1 MYTLE
6 VLKSLN
12 FRPGL
17 EGGSAGV
24 DGEQGCHMGWTPRD
38 RCMHT
43 VRITIRKTGGQL
55 SA

>member
-1 MYTLE
+1 MQ

-24 DGEQGCHMGWTPRD
+24 DGEQGSNMGWTPRD
-38 RCMHT
+38 RSMHT
-43 VRITIRKTGGQL
+43 VRVTIRKTGEELRTGL
-55 SA
+55 